1 MKAYNKSL
9 KLISTMALSLAV
21 TTVCFAQSSDQGE
34 DTQIDEIIVRGT
46 TISDK
51 HEGLEAFR
59 NGDFEKAEIEF
70 EQEFKSL
77 KRAKS
82 NLENSAIAADISFD
96 RAQAQG
102 QAGVGGLGSGGPGGG
117 PPPSASAVATPD
129 LGMTG
134 NFKSKRSKG
143 RFILND
149 GEVTQEDFA
158 FTKYMSG
165 LSEIKLGKYDEAKKS
180 LKSSVNFDKSN
191 YDARMRLGLLYVL
204 ENDFDKAAD
213 QLEALEKLRTKCK
226 AKMCEEYDDILSSAR
241 TLAKGITDKLSN
253 Q

>member
-1 MKAYNKSL
+1 MKVYRPIQM
-9 KLISTMALSLAV
+9 ISTGLILSLAS
-21 TTVCFAQSSDQGE
+21 TSFSFAQSSDQTE
-34 DTQIDEIIVRGT
+34 DAQIDEIIVKGT
-46 TISDK
+46 TVFDR
-51 HEGLEAFR
+51 HEGLKAFR

-102 QAGVGGLGSGGPGGG
+102 QAGIGGLGSGGPGGG
-117 PPPSASAVATPD
+117 PPPSANAIVTPD
-129 LGMTG
+129 LGVTG
-134 NFKSKRSKG
+134 TFKSRRSKG
-143 RFILND
+143 RSVLND
-149 GEVTQEDFA
+149 GKVTQEDFA

-165 LSEIKLGKYDEAKKS
+165 LSEIKLGKYEEAKKS
-180 LKSSVNFDKSN
+180 LKSSINFDKGN

-204 ENDFDKAAD
+204 ESDFDKAAD

-226 AKMCEEYDDILSSAR
+226 DKSCDEYDNILNSAR
-241 TLAKGITDKLSN
+241 TLAKGITDKLSI